1 MISDDDGTMSTYQSH
16 HSVLFVSLDAHINL
30 ILASF
35 GIFQATVLEIAHE
48 PIHVKFCSSVLQYTR
63 KQDVPWRDVIKP
75 SSLREIS
82 YMNLT

>member
-35 GIFQATVLEIAHE
+35 GIFQATVLEFAHE
-48 PIHVKFCSSVLQYTR
+48 PIHVKFCSSVLQYTIGIKITRGFLQR
-63 KQDVPWRDVIKP
+63 K
-75 SSLREIS
+75 SEIS
-82 YMNLT
+82 YVVSF